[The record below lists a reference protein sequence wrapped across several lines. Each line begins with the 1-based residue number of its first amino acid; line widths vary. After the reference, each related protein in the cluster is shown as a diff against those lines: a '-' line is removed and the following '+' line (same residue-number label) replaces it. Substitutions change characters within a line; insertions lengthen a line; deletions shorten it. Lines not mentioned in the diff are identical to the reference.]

1 MSYHLIILQFRG
13 SGLEILP
20 ATLALSSIT
29 FSAIYLVTLQ
39 VLRRKIQIGQFG
51 SGVYSHQSA
60 VNRGQAHIEEGP
72 APGYEQLH

>member
-29 FSAIYLVTLQ
+29 FSALYLVTLQ
-39 VLRRKIQIGQFG
+39 DLRRKLQIAQFG
-51 SGVYSHQSA
+51 SGVYHRQ
-60 VNRGQAHIEEGP
+60 
-72 APGYEQLH
+72 

>member
-1 MSYHLIILQFRG
+1 MSYHLLILQFRG
-13 SGLEILP
+13 SGLEMLP

-29 FSAIYLVTLQ
+29 FSAIYLVTLK

-51 SGVYSHQSA
+51 SGVYPHQSA

-72 APGYEQLH
+72 APGSEQLH